1 MTYTTAQF
9 PRIMLQLGTCNFQ
22 FVSCIRHKNLNPH
35 SANFQ
40 FPDGFKV
47 KLLIP
52 HGGIKKKLFQQ
63 TTYIKS
69 NFDITTN
76 KQSHCQ
82 YQKSLK
88 FKIKTD

>member
-1 MTYTTAQF
+1 
-9 PRIMLQLGTCNFQ
+9 MLQLGTCDFQ

-40 FPDGFKV
+40 FPDGLKSHFKV

-52 HGGIKKKLFQQ
+52 HGGIKKKPFQQ

-69 NFDITTN
+69 NFDKTKNI
-76 KQSHCQ
+76 QSSCRTFQ
-82 YQKSLK
+82 IQN
-88 FKIKTD
+88 